1 MYRMLEKETQAAA
14 LSTAACSFIFRN
26 VFYKLRYNIKI
37 NCFIYFIKACVSALL
52 FQCLYYIMNKYK
64 SFGCISKLQLYT
76 RYQVGITG
84 GRNYFMRK
92 MLSNR
97 CDKIFNMAWTS
108 NEQTGVFYSGQN
120 RTENLSG
127 FAQGFG
133 CPSARRYFCGL
144 RYQRKDYYQ

>member
-1 MYRMLEKETQAAA
+1 MDSNQSIVGILLTQYLIQAELAGKRAAIYTDELCLKNMTNMYRMLEKEIQAAA
-14 LSTAACSFIFRN
+14 PSTAACSFIFRN

-84 GRNYFMRK
+84 GRNY
-92 MLSNR
+92 L
-97 CDKIFNMAWTS
+97 
-108 NEQTGVFYSGQN
+108 
-120 RTENLSG
+120 
-127 FAQGFG
+127 
-133 CPSARRYFCGL
+133 
-144 RYQRKDYYQ
+144 